1 MGDGFGGEY
10 IWLVLLGWSSL
21 RGLWGGRVNVF
32 LVGWWHVWLFGG
44 WGMLLFRWSTRVVT
58 LCCRGGGGL
67 SFGLFRRSCFLPGH
81 DLLLFD

>member
-1 MGDGFGGEY
+1 MALAGG
-10 IWLVLLGWSSL
+10 IFDWFCGVVVVCVACG
-21 RGLWGGRVNVF
+21 GGRVNVF

-44 WGMLLFRWSTRVVT
+44 WGMLLFWCSTRVVA